1 MILLI
6 LNKIIFKGQHKIKIK
21 GVNKNPDSKFPACC
35 YQFDKN
41 ALLEFLSLLRKAAS
55 DFAYDIAGNVCH
67 DMLFI
72 ASY

>member
-1 MILLI
+1 MISKLI
-6 LNKIIFKGQHKIKIK
+6 IDSFEIIIY
-21 GVNKNPDSKFPACC
+21 PDSKFPACC

-41 ALLEFLSLLRKAAS
+41 ALLEFPSLLRKAAS